1 MTEFKFF
8 HGFIEDYEVPVA
20 TINRNEAFERLM
32 TMLHDMDRMVE
43 PSRGYE
49 IPEDDMSD
57 WDVTLSDGLGEE

>member
-1 MTEFKFF
+1 MTNFKFF
-8 HGFIEDYEVPVA
+8 HGFTDDYEVPLE
-20 TINRNEAFERLM
+20 NRREAFERLM
-32 TMLHDMDRMVE
+32 TMLHDMDRVVE

>member
-1 MTEFKFF
+1 MMGFKFF
-8 HGFIEDYEVPVA
+8 HGYGDNYEVPQE
-20 TINRNEAFERLM
+20 NRTETFERLM
-32 TMLHDMDRMVE
+32 TMLHEMDRMVE